1 MESGYGWNRMQE
13 NFLDARDFLFLSEQ
27 LFIQLSII
35 KYYTWLILSRD
46 IFHIPVLL
54 KKKSL
59 LLKED
64 SYISYHTIKSG
75 TWKNFNEGPLF

>member
-1 MESGYGWNRMQE
+1 MESGYGWNSMQE

-27 LFIQLSII
+27 WFIQLSII

-54 KKKSL
+54 KKNL
-59 LLKED
+59 
-64 SYISYHTIKSG
+64 YY
-75 TWKNFNEGPLF
+75 